1 MIRKCLTWCMTRQWL
16 VRTTSNT
23 ISSAV
28 SQITSRQLRASPK
41 MMTMLIR
48 AMRTMGFNNDVSRDS
63 LCLMIEKRCLWDSIA
78 SLIETAL
85 NSKLSIRVSVA
96 MHLSRLRSYQMMDK
110 SNKKIV
116 MISMFTS
123 KKKMRKKSTMRRM
136 MSISKRNTSSPS
148 MNFTLKRTNSY
159 LLMGLAQVAPTQ
171 TQDSSLSSQ
180 KRTLVPGRTFIQG
193 SLAVVSPLRTQ
204 SR

>member
-1 MIRKCLTWCMTRQWL
+1 
-16 VRTTSNT
+16 
-23 ISSAV
+23 
-28 SQITSRQLRASPK
+28 
-41 MMTMLIR
+41 
-48 AMRTMGFNNDVSRDS
+48 
-63 LCLMIEKRCLWDSIA
+63 
-78 SLIETAL
+78 
-85 NSKLSIRVSVA
+85 
-96 MHLSRLRSYQMMDK
+96 MMDK

-148 MNFTLKRTNSY
+148 MNFTLKRTNSF

-171 TQDSSLSSQ
+171 TKDSSLSSQ

-193 SLAVVSPLRTQ
+193 SLAVVSPLRT
-204 SR
+204 

>member
-1 MIRKCLTWCMTRQWL
+1 
-16 VRTTSNT
+16 
-23 ISSAV
+23 
-28 SQITSRQLRASPK
+28 
-41 MMTMLIR
+41 
-48 AMRTMGFNNDVSRDS
+48 
-63 LCLMIEKRCLWDSIA
+63 
-78 SLIETAL
+78 
-85 NSKLSIRVSVA
+85 
-96 MHLSRLRSYQMMDK
+96 MMDK

-193 SLAVVSPLRTQ
+193 SLAVVSPLRT
-204 SR
+204 